1 MIYAGKKEDSRTSAI
16 ITLVVH
22 AVVFLL
28 IFFFLSFDLP
38 DPPPAET
45 YAELTLADFGYSNT
59 GSGTN
64 EGVPTQTSTAVSQET
79 PQEAVVDNTSEVVE
93 NVVETPSTSTQVTT
107 STQTTTQTQT
117 ETKAETQQQTTSN
130 ALNNALQNM
139 NNGGDG
145 NDDTGGNV
153 GTQSGQID
161 GKGVFGDG
169 GNSYSLAGRGMVGE
183 PKFQGKPK
191 KNGRVVVKIDV
202 NRSGKVINATVDPI
216 KSNTTEQSLW
226 DLAIKMAKT
235 ATFNNDQSAA
245 IKQRGTITFTFKV
258 N

>member
-16 ITLVVH
+16 ITMVVH
-22 AVVFLL
+22 AVIFLL
-28 IFFFLSFDLP
+28 IFFFMSFDLP

-45 YAELTLADFGYSNT
+45 YAELSLADFGYSDT
-59 GSGTN
+59 GSGDN
-64 EGVPTQTSTAVSQET
+64 EGAPTQSSAAVAEET
-79 PQEAVVDNTSEVVE
+79 PEEAVVDNTSEVAA
-93 NVVETPSTSTQVTT
+93 NVAETPSTSTQPA
-107 STQTTTQTQT
+107 TTQTQ
-117 ETKAETQQQTTSN
+117 AQTQSQTQAQTQSTSN
-130 ALNNALQNM
+130 ALNSALQNM
-139 NNGGDG
+139 NSGGDG

-169 GNSYSLAGRGMVGE
+169 GNSYSLAGRVMRGDPE
-183 PKFQGKPK
+183 FQGTPK

-202 NRSGKVINATVDPI
+202 NRSGKVINATVDQI

-226 DLAIKMAKT
+226 ELAMKMAKT
-235 ATFNNDQSAA
+235 ATFNDDQAA
-245 IKQRGTITFTFKV
+245 KIQQRGTITFTFKV